1 MTIACKQQKLK
12 ETAMRYQMIFMSL
25 LALPATAAAHAGAHH
40 GMGMVEW
47 IVHWSGQHG
56 LPGLAGMLLAIL
68 LLAGYFGVRRTTRKN
83 PRGDMLPHRKRI

>member
-1 MTIACKQQKLK
+1 MIIACKQQKLK

-40 GMGMVEW
+40 GMGMVER